1 MCQTEFEKDLVQNAN
16 QNTKGLENF
25 YHRWEEDAELV
36 QRCVAFV
43 GKPNLEAAA
52 TWLLKHFLES
62 RRDLDESQ
70 QRLIL
75 SCLNRVESWQ
85 GRLHLL
91 QMLNELLIPEDLQES
106 VAKFC
111 KQSTSDDNKFV
122 RAWGYSG
129 IVSLAKQWD
138 RYVPLAIEAITNGEN
153 DEAPSA
159 RARIRRIR
167 QTIPEHWR
175 TR

>member
-1 MCQTEFEKDLVQNAN
+1 MRQTEFEKDLVQYAG
-16 QNTKGLENF
+16 QSTKGLEKF
-25 YHRWEEDAELV
+25 YHRWKEDAELI
-36 QRCVAFV
+36 QRCVACV
-43 GKPNLEAAA
+43 GDPDLEKAA
-52 TWLLKHFLES
+52 TWLLKYFLES

-75 SCLNRVESWQ
+75 SCLNEVKCWQ

-91 QMLNELLIPEDLQES
+91 QMLDALLIPEDLQES

-111 KQSTSDDNKFV
+111 EESTFNDNKFI

-129 IVSLAKQWD
+129 IVTLAKQWD
-138 RYVPLAIEAITNGEN
+138 RYVPLAIEAITNGDN

-159 RARIRRIR
+159 RARVRRIR
-167 QTIPEHWR
+167 QTIPEHWH
-175 TR
+175 TL